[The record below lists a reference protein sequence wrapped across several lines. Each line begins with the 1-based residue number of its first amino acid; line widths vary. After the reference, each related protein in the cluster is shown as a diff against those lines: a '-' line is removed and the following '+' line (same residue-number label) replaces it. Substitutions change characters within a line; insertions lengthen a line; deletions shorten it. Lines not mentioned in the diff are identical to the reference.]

1 MVWSLL
7 SDLIGEAP
15 QWRDDDEED
24 EPAA

>member
-7 SDLIGEAP
+7 HDLIGDAP

-24 EPAA
+24 EAAA

>member
-7 SDLIGEAP
+7 YDLIGEAP